1 MYKYHYAAFAATS
14 HTIAAAQLRLFF
26 GGTLIM
32 AEEKKKRRVR
42 KPRQAW
48 DPHWLLKL
56 CYTALSVALSLVK
69 IAIGAAA
76 TVVLIVLI
84 CGTVFVGI
92 LGNYLQDDILAEAAD
107 WSMED
112 YDLERTS
119 NIFYVDSNGD
129 IQQLQQIYTTTDR
142 QWASLE
148 EIPQALVDAAV
159 AIEDK
164 RFYEHQ
170 GVDWITTV
178 KACLNMFFGGDDQ
191 FGGSTI
197 TQQLVKNITQEKSVT
212 VQRKVMEIFRAQLF
226 EREYDKDLIMEYY
239 LNRIYLGRGCYGVK
253 SAAAEY
259 FGKELQNLSPAECAS
274 LISITNNPSLFN
286 PYSESSYMYK
296 GEERNGAQRN
306 RYRQLNVLSEMHD
319 QGYLSDEEYGEAVAQ
334 EMIFKEG
341 IAPEDRWTV
350 CENETCG
357 YAGTRS
363 NFEGSGD
370 AWYCPI
376 CGSLTSVNTSASQY
390 IYSWF
395 VDAVIIDFASYLAE
409 QDGKSWDELDEPGRE
424 VYLDR
429 IQKGGYNIYTTLD
442 MEVQKQVDEVYTNL
456 DNMPKTRSQQQ
467 LQSSIV
473 VIDNRTGDVVALSG
487 GVGEKDTFLGYHRA
501 TQAKLQTG
509 SAQKPVSV
517 YAPAFESG
525 KVSPAT
531 VFKDLPVTYTDG
543 NWPKNDNR
551 KYNYSRTV
559 YQGIVSSVNTISVR
573 TLDAIGAEYGYSF
586 AKYNFGQESL
596 VERYPTDY
604 EVKSDIGR
612 APLAL
617 GALTLGST
625 VQEMSAAYATF
636 ANNGV
641 WREPRLYTKIYNSD
655 GELVVDNTQD
665 SRKILSSKTV
675 NYMNYCLYNAA
686 NHGTGGAAVFN
697 GQTIAGKTG
706 TTSNNRDRWFCG
718 YTSHYTAA
726 VWVGYDQPEQINVGT
741 NPAAQMWRK
750 VMQPIHEGLPKEG
763 LYDGGAF
770 RSVAVCLDSG
780 KLATNA
786 CQLDAR
792 GLETRVAYVN
802 VYNEDVPTET
812 CDKHITVE
820 YCVTGGGVPT
830 EFCTMFPGTIIESRS
845 LVKMT
850 QGEVEEIR
858 SAASVGLQ
866 DVHLF
871 NGYVYYTDGGWHGFD
886 GTGNIGSDLPYLL
899 CPAHNGTTW
908 DKLQAESGVG
918 AWGTEEGGDP
928 WTGETG
934 SEENSGDW

>member
-1 MYKYHYAAFAATS
+1 
-14 HTIAAAQLRLFF
+14 
-26 GGTLIM
+26 M
-32 AEEKKKRRVR
+32 AEDKKKWRNR
-42 KPRQAW
+42 KPRQEW

-56 CYTALSVALSLVK
+56 CYTAVGAAWSLAK

-76 TVVLIVLI
+76 TVLLILLI

-92 LGNYLQDDILAEAAD
+92 LGNYLQDDILSEAAD
-107 WSMED
+107 WSLED

-119 NIFYVDSNGD
+119 FIYYVDGNGD

-148 EIPQALVDAAV
+148 DIPQSLVDAAV

-259 FGKELQNLSPAECAS
+259 FGKELQNLSAAECAS

-286 PYSESSYMYK
+286 PYSQSVYKYK
-296 GEERNGAQRN
+296 GEERDGAGRN
-306 RYRQLNVLSEMHD
+306 RYRQLNVLSEMRN
-319 QGYLSDEEYGEAVAQ
+319 QGYLSEEEYEEAVSQ
-334 EMIFKEG
+334 EMVFKEG
-341 IAPEDRWTV
+341 IADNDRWTV
-350 CENETCG
+350 CENEACG
-357 YAGTRS
+357 YAGTRN
-363 NFEGSGD
+363 NFTGSGD
-370 AWYCPI
+370 SWYCPI
-376 CGSLTSVNTSASQY
+376 CGSLTAVSTNASQY

-395 VDAVIIDFASYLAE
+395 VDAVIIDFASYLAQ
-409 QDGKSWDELDEPGRE
+409 QDGKSWDKLDEQARE

-429 IQKGGYNIYTTLD
+429 IQKGGYHIYTTLD
-442 MEVQKQVDEVYTNL
+442 MSVQKQVDEIYTNL
-456 DNMPKTRSQQQ
+456 DNIPKTNSQQQ
-467 LQSSIV
+467 LQSAIV
-473 VIDNRTGDVVALSG
+473 VIDNRSGDVVALSG
-487 GVGEKDTFLGYHRA
+487 GVGEKNTFLGYHRA

-509 SAQKPVSV
+509 SSQKPISV

-531 VFKDLPVTYTDG
+531 VFKDLPVSYEEG

-551 KYNYSRTV
+551 KYQYSRTV

-573 TLDAIGAEYGYSF
+573 TLNAIGAEYGYSF

-596 VERYPTDY
+596 VESYDAGY
-604 EVKSDIGR
+604 EMKSDIGQ

-617 GALTLGST
+617 GALTFGST

-636 ANNGV
+636 ANNGT

-655 GELVVDNTQD
+655 GQLVVDNTQD
-665 SRKILSSKTV
+665 SRKILSDKTV

-686 NHGTGGAAVFN
+686 NHGTGGAAIFP

-726 VWVGYDQPEQINVGT
+726 VWVGYDQPEQVFVNS
-741 NPAAQMWRK
+741 NPAAQLWKK
-750 VMQPIHEGLPKEG
+750 VMQPIHSGLSKDP
-763 LYDGGAF
+763 LYNAGVF

-786 CQLDAR
+786 CKLDAR
-792 GLETRVAYVN
+792 GVDTRVAYAY
-802 VYNEDVPTET
+802 VYNDDVPTET
-812 CDKHITVE
+812 CDKHIQVE
-820 YCVTGGGVPT
+820 YCEDGHGVAN
-830 EFCTMFPGTIIESRS
+830 EYCTRFQTVSARS
-845 LVKMT
+845 LVKLT
-850 QGEVEEIR
+850 QGEVSEIR
-858 SAASVGLQ
+858 SAANVGLS
-866 DVHLF
+866 DTYLSSS
-871 NGYVYYTDGGWHGFD
+871 YVYYLDGSWHGFN
-886 GTGNIGSDLPYLL
+886 GNANHGVDAPYTICTKHNEASWKDSLVDSGESGWDEGSDDRDNRPS
-899 CPAHNGTTW
+899 N
-908 DKLQAESGVG
+908 
-918 AWGTEEGGDP
+918 GGD
-928 WTGETG
+928 
-934 SEENSGDW
+934 SSSDW

>member
-1 MYKYHYAAFAATS
+1 
-14 HTIAAAQLRLFF
+14 
-26 GGTLIM
+26 M
-32 AEEKKKRRVR
+32 AEEKKKRRNR
-42 KPRQAW
+42 KERQTW

-56 CYTALSVALSLVK
+56 CYTALSAAWSLAK

-92 LGNYLQDDILAEAAD
+92 LGNYLQDDILSEAAN
-107 WSMED
+107 WSLED

-119 NIFYVDSNGD
+119 FIYYVDNNGD

-142 QWASLE
+142 QWASLD
-148 EIPQALVDAAV
+148 EIPQAMVDAAV

-259 FGKELQNLSPAECAS
+259 FGKELQSLSAAECAS

-286 PYSESSYMYK
+286 PYSDNVDKYK
-296 GEERNGAQRN
+296 GEERDGAGRN
-306 RYRQLNVLSEMHD
+306 RYRQLNVLSEMRN
-319 QGYLSDEEYGEAVAQ
+319 QGYLSEEEYEEAVSQ

-350 CENETCG
+350 CENEYCG
-357 YAGTRS
+357 YEGTRS
-363 NFEGSGD
+363 NFSGSGD
-370 AWYCPI
+370 SWYCPL
-376 CGSLTSVNTSASQY
+376 CSSLTSVSTDASQY

-395 VDAVIIDFASYLAE
+395 VDAVIVDFADYLAS
-409 QDGKSWDELDEPGRE
+409 QDGKSWDELDDQARE

-429 IQKGGYNIYTTLD
+429 IQKGGYHIYTTLD
-442 MEVQKQVDEVYTNL
+442 MDVQKQVDAIYTDTSNL
-456 DNMPKTRSQQQ
+456 PATRSQQQ
-467 LQSSIV
+467 LQSAIV
-473 VIDNRTGDVVALSG
+473 VIDNSTGDVVALSG

-509 SAQKPVSV
+509 SAQKPISV
-517 YAPAFESG
+517 PAPAFESG

-531 VFKDLPVTYTDG
+531 VFKDLPVTYADG
-543 NWPKNDNR
+543 HWPKNDNR
-551 KYNYSRTV
+551 KYQYSRTV

-573 TLDAIGAEYGYSF
+573 TLNAIGAEYGYSF
-586 AKYNFGQESL
+586 AKYNFGQDSL
-596 VERYPTDY
+596 VESYDAGY
-604 EVKSDIGR
+604 EMKSDIGQ

-636 ANNGV
+636 ANDGT

-655 GELVVDNTQD
+655 GVLVVDNTQD
-665 SRKILSSKTV
+665 SRKILSNKTI
-675 NYMNYCLYNAA
+675 NYINYCLYNAA
-686 NHGTGGAAVFN
+686 NHGTGGAAIFP

-706 TTSNNRDRWFCG
+706 TTSSNRDRWFCG
-718 YTSHYTAA
+718 YTAHYTAA
-726 VWVGYDQPEQINVGT
+726 VWVGYDQPEQIHINT
-741 NPAAQMWRK
+741 ANPAAVMWRK
-750 VMQPIHEGLPKEG
+750 VMEPIHSGLGRET
-763 LYDGGAF
+763 LYDTGSF
-770 RSVAVCLDSG
+770 RSVAICLDSG

-786 CQLDAR
+786 CKMDAR
-792 GLETRVAYVN
+792 GVNERIVNVN

-812 CDKHITVE
+812 CDKHVMVE
-820 YCVTGGGVPT
+820 YCVTGSGAVT
-830 EFCTMFPGTIIESRS
+830 EYCTRFPDVLIDSRG

-850 QGEVEEIR
+850 QGEVQEIR
-858 SAASVGLQ
+858 SAAGVGLV
-866 DVHLF
+866 DAYL
-871 NGYVYYTDGGWHGFD
+871 NDGYVFYTDGAWHGF
-886 GTGNIGSDLPYLL
+886 NGSAQVGEDLPYLL
-899 CPAHNGTTW
+899 CPMHNAASW
-908 DKLQAESGVG
+908 EKYQIESGNAG
-918 AWGTEEGGDP
+918 WGDEFDGTGGDYDDGWFEGGSD
-928 WTGETG
+928 
-934 SEENSGDW
+934 EEADDGNW